1 VLEVNPAR
9 QPHRAF
15 RQQDHRC
22 SAGEARRQGH
32 GGKTL
37 KELGFTE
44 EVHPKH
50 FSVKEAVFPFNRFP
64 GIDIVLGPEMKST
77 GEVMGID
84 RNLGLA
90 YAKSQMAA
98 QPPLPKSGN
107 IFISV
112 ADRQKPRITELAR
125 GFVELGF
132 SLYATSG
139 TAAALKAA
147 GVP

>member
-1 VLEVNPAR
+1 
-9 QPHRAF
+9 
-15 RQQDHRC
+15 
-22 SAGEARRQGH
+22 
-32 GGKTL
+32 
-37 KELGFTE
+37 
-44 EVHPKH
+44 
-50 FSVKEAVFPFNRFP
+50 
-64 GIDIVLGPEMKST
+64 MKST

-112 ADRQKPRITELAR
+112 ADRQKPRITEVAR
-125 GFVELGF
+125 GFVDLGF

-147 GVP
+147 GVPVTKLFKLSEGRPTRSTC